1 MPGSILNADIN
12 FPHFTGQ
19 ETTDDKIDTIQNY
32 LYMLYEQLRY
42 SMGNLGVEN
51 FNDKSLEGLQKLIT
65 DPILMRLEGDDGL
78 LATLSVTVEGITSRL
93 QDAEGNINA
102 LTVTASGLESAVAG
116 KVDGSTV
123 SSMINQ
129 SIDGITLSVSSD
141 EDGQST
147 IGVYNGGVLIDSD
160 TVYLNVNAANIKGT
174 VYAEAVK
181 ANAAI
186 YSPTIYSPD
195 GQTYLQMN
203 DVGGISIG
211 SKARV
216 DPYTGDP
223 VPLLTL
229 VGEANGGSTVS
240 LTGYDTYNQS
250 TAYVTLQPNYGTVQI
265 GRNLRLASGYG
276 YGTTKPSGGVQGQ
289 VFFLI

>member
-78 LATLSVTVEGITSRL
+78 LTTLSVTVEGITSRL

-102 LTVTASGLESAVAG
+102 LTITAENLESTISG

-129 SIDGITLSVSSD
+129 SINGITLSVTAD
-141 EDGQST
+141 NDGQST
-147 IGVYNGGVLIDSD
+147 ITLNKDGVEISSQE
-160 TVYLNVNAANIKGT
+160 VYLNVNAAYIKGE
-174 VYAEAVK
+174 VHADVIN
-181 ANAAI
+181 ANSEI
-186 YSPTIYSPD
+186 ISPVIYSPD
-195 GQTYLQMN
+195 GGTYLKMDN
-203 DVGGISIG
+203 RGGISVG
-211 SKARV
+211 TTSRAA
-216 DPYTGDP
+216 
-223 VPLLTL
+223 PLLTL
-229 VGEANGGSTVS
+229 MGAANDSSTVS
-240 LTGYDTYNQS
+240 LMSYDSYGYE
-250 TAYVTLQPNYGTVQI
+250 AAAVTLRPNTSSVYIGKYLCLSEYSYGST
-265 GRNLRLASGYG
+265 LPTS
-276 YGTTKPSGGVQGQ
+276 GVQGQ
-289 VFFLI
+289 VFFKI